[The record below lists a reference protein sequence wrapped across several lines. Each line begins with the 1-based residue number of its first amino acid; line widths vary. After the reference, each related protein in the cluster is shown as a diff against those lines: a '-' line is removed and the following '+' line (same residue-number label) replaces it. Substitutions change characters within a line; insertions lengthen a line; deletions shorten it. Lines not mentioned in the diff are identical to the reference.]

1 MATDAKSYA
10 DRESERVRAYQAK
23 QRAISQ
29 DVYEQFGDI
38 LDRGP
43 ENPERRDKAA
53 KSLAYTCETYGGH
66 AFHLKWSPNHIKV
79 IDRIEAAVLQ
89 GLSFAFA
96 MPRGSGKT
104 TIARWGVLWA
114 ILNGFSTYSVLVGA
128 TQKSADRLIKNI
140 KSTLR
145 FNELLCEDYPEV
157 GIPVKH
163 IKGEARRATGQK
175 FQGEPT
181 MIEWGKSQI
190 VLPNIPLPYCKCSSS
205 IIDVTGIEGDMRGRQ
220 YERPDGTIARPSLV
234 LLDDPQTRESAKSPS
249 QCSDRE
255 DIIAGDI
262 KFMVGPDET
271 LGVVIPCTV
280 IKRGDLAY
288 RLLDRDKHPDYHGET
303 TRMLESFPE
312 RLDLWEEYREMQV
325 ESFMNGGAGEEATE
339 YYKANQLEMDQGGIA
354 SWPEKFAKK
363 RGEISAI
370 QHAMNLYLTD
380 EDAFFA
386 ECQNDPRDGQD
397 ASASSLDPEE
407 IAARMVNVKQGVV
420 PGDSTILT
428 AFIDISKK
436 VLWYSACAWE
446 PDFTGAIIDYGV
458 WPNQKTRY
466 VTLESAKVTMQSES
480 PGKGLEASLL
490 HGLRELVNELA
501 YKDWKT
507 ETGSVMHIERILIDE
522 GWEQKVVHEYCR
534 RSPHKAIIMPSKG
547 IGIKARDLIDPSKR
561 PKPGEKRGDHW
572 RINPNRGSVRGVVFD
587 TDHWKSFMA
596 NRFQVEKNDS
606 GAMTIYQVKSAASQH
621 RMLLEQLTAEYG
633 SDVTYESTGKT
644 RTHWAL
650 KPGQSDNHLWDTVVG
665 NAVAASM
672 QGAVLRDLT
681 GANMEKKKVTGSI
694 VQAARDKHAKRHR

>member
-1 MATDAKSYA
+1 MEAMSYA
-10 DRESERVRAYQAK
+10 EREAERVRNYQAK
-23 QRAISQ
+23 QRAIGQ
-29 DVYEQFGDI
+29 DVYEQFAEVFE
-38 LDRGP
+38 RGP
-43 ENPERRDKAA
+43 AKPERRERAA
-53 KSLAYTCETYGGH
+53 ASLAYCCEIYGGD
-66 AFHLKWSPNHIKV
+66 AFSLKWSPNHIKV

-89 GLSFAFA
+89 GMSFAFA

-114 ILNGFSTYSVLVGA
+114 VLNGFSPYSVLVGA

-157 GIPVKH
+157 GIPIKH

-190 VLPNIPLPYCKCSSS
+190 VFPNIPLSYCQCSSA

-220 YERPDGTIARPSLV
+220 YERPDGSIARPSLV

-249 QCSDRE
+249 QCEYRE

-262 KFMVGPDET
+262 KFMVGPDQS
-271 LGVVIPCTV
+271 LGVVVPCTV
-280 IKRGDLAY
+280 IKQGDLAH

-303 TRMLESFPE
+303 TRMLESFPD
-312 RLDLWEEYREMQV
+312 RLDLWEKYREIQV
-325 ESFMNGGAGEEATE
+325 ESFMNGGAGEEATAF
-339 YYKANQLEMDQGGIA
+339 YKENREAMDAGAVA
-354 SWPEKFAKK
+354 SWPEKFAAKK
-363 RGEISAI
+363 GEISAI
-370 QHAMNLYLTD
+370 QHAMNLFLVD

-386 ECQNDPRDGQD
+386 ECQNDPRDGMD
-397 ASASSLDPEE
+397 ESASAIDPDEV
-407 IAARMVNVKQGVV
+407 ATRMVNVKKGDV
-420 PGDSTILT
+420 PANSTILT

-436 VLWYSACAWE
+436 VLWYAVCAWE

-466 VTLESAKVTMQSES
+466 VTLDSAKVTLQSVN
-480 PGKGLEASLL
+480 PGKGLESSLL
-490 HGLRELVNELA
+490 HGLRELVNELV
-501 YKDWKT
+501 YRDWKT
-507 ETGSVMHIERILIDE
+507 ETGAVMNIERLMIDE

-534 RSPHKAIIMPSKG
+534 RSPHKGVVIPSKG

-572 RINPNRGSVRGVVFD
+572 RINPNKGSVRGLVFD
-587 TDHWKSFMA
+587 TDHWKTFLA

-606 GAMTIYQVKSAASQH
+606 GAMTIYQVKNAATQH

-644 RTHWAL
+644 RTHWSL
-650 KPGQSDNHLWDTVVG
+650 RPGQSDNHLFDAIVG
-665 NAVAASM
+665 CAVAASER
-672 QGAVLRDLT
+672 GAVLRDLSAV
-681 GANMEKKKVTGSI
+681 GADKQKSGKSI
-694 VQAARDKHAKRHR
+694 VQVAREKRERRQGR

>member
-1 MATDAKSYA
+1 MSTQVKDYSE
-10 DRESERVRAYQAK
+10 REAERVRKYQAK
-23 QRAISQ
+23 QLSISQ
-29 DVYEQFGDI
+29 DVYEQFGEI

-43 ENPERRDKAA
+43 ANPERREKAA
-53 KSLAYTCETYGGH
+53 KSLAYCCEIYGGD

-79 IDRIEAAVLQ
+79 IERIEAAVLQ

-114 ILNGFSTYSVLVGA
+114 VLNGFSPYSVLVGA

-163 IKGEARRATGQK
+163 IKGEARRASGQK

-190 VLPNIPLPYCKCSSS
+190 VLPNIPLSYCQCSSS

-249 QCSDRE
+249 QCADRE
-255 DIIAGDI
+255 DIIAGDV
-262 KFMVGPDET
+262 KFMVGPDES

-280 IKRGDLAY
+280 IRQGDLAH

-312 RLDLWEEYREMQV
+312 RLDLWEEYREIQV
-325 ESFMNGGAGEEATE
+325 ESFMNEGAGEEATE
-339 YYKANQLEMDQGGIA
+339 FYESNRPEMDGGAIA
-354 SWPEKFAKK
+354 SWPEKFIKK
-363 RGEISAI
+363 KGEISAI
-370 QHAMNLYLTD
+370 QHAMNLYLVD

-397 ASASSLDPEE
+397 ESASSIDPDEL
-407 IAARMVNVKQGVV
+407 AKRMVNVKRSVI
-420 PGDSTILT
+420 PANSTILT

-436 VLWYSACAWE
+436 VLWYMVCAWE
-446 PDFTGAIIDYGV
+446 PDFTGAVVDYGV

-466 VTLESAKVTMQSES
+466 VTLESAKVTLQSVN
-480 PGKGLEASLL
+480 PGKGLESSLL
-490 HGLRELVNELA
+490 NGLRELVNDLV
-501 YKDWKT
+501 YKDWVT
-507 ETGSVMHIERILIDE
+507 ETGATMNIERLLIDE

-534 RSPHKAIIMPSKG
+534 RSPHKGIVMPSKG
-547 IGIKARDLIDPSKR
+547 IGIKANDLIDPNKR

-572 RINPNRGSVRGVVFD
+572 RVNPNKGSVRGVVFD
-587 TDHWKSFMA
+587 TDHWKSFVA
-596 NRFQVEKNDS
+596 NRFQVDKNDS
-606 GAMTIYQVKSAASQH
+606 GAMTIYQVKNPATQH
-621 RMLLEQLTAEYG
+621 RMLIEQLTAEYG

-644 RTHWAL
+644 RTHWRL
-650 KPGQSDNHLWDTVVG
+650 KPGLSDNHLWDDVVG

-672 QGAVLRDLT
+672 QGAVLRGMTAID
-681 GANMEKKKVTGSI
+681 NQKKKASKSI
-694 VQAARDKHAKRHR
+694 VQVAREKRGQRS